1 MLGTGGNVMRIASI
15 INGSERLDGGVETME
30 VRNPYSG
37 ELVAEMS
44 LADEKTMVEAIEN
57 SRKTFQSTMKTM
69 PAHKRS
75 DILRRASDLLEEKQ
89 EDFAEIIAREAGK
102 PIKHSR
108 AEIKRSIQVMRFS
121 SELSKH
127 MTGEV
132 LPMDAALRGD
142 QRMGM
147 VKRVPMGVIGAIT
160 PFNFPLNLS
169 LHKIAPA
176 IAAGNTVIFKPAE
189 KTPVSAYMLTKL
201 FHEAGLPEGVL
212 NLVLSTGKVAGATLV
227 PHKDVPKIT
236 FTGSLTVG
244 KIIRDT
250 AGFKKVTM
258 ELGSNSP
265 NIVFKDADIEDA
277 VDRLVTAAFG
287 YSGQVCV
294 SAQRIYVQE
303 EVFDDFLKKYIEATN
318 NLNIGDPLE
327 EGTNFGPMIDEHAAK
342 RIHEWVEEARNE
354 GATIESGG
362 DRKGTMMYP
371 TIITN
376 VKQDMKVVK
385 EEAFAPIVT
394 VIPFKTEEEA
404 VRKTNDSIYGLQA
417 GVFTKDI
424 SRAYRVADSLEM
436 GGVWINESSVFRQDN
451 YPYGGVKLSGLGREG
466 VKYAIEEM
474 TELKFIGV
482 RL

>member
-1 MLGTGGNVMRIASI
+1 MKIASI
-15 INGSERLDGGVETME
+15 INGAERIIANAETME

-37 ELVAEMS
+37 ELVAEMH
-44 LADEKTMVEAIEN
+44 LAGKKEMEEAIEN
-57 SRKTFQSTMKTM
+57 SLQTFHKTMKTM
-69 PAHKRS
+69 PAHERA
-75 DILRRASDLLEEKQ
+75 DILLRASKLLEEKKD
-89 EDFAEIIAREAGK
+89 EFAEIIAMEAGK

-108 AEIKRSIQVMRFS
+108 AEITRSIQILRFS

-127 MTGEV
+127 TAGEV
-132 LPMDAALRGD
+132 VPMDAALRGD
-142 QRMGM
+142 NRMGM

-189 KTPVSAYMLTKL
+189 KTPVSAYMLAKL
-201 FHEAGLPEGVL
+201 LKDAGLPNGAL
-212 NLVLSTGKVAGATLV
+212 NLVLSTGKTAGTTLV

-265 NIVFKDADIEDA
+265 NIVFEDADIEDA
-277 VDRLVTAAFG
+277 VDRLVNAAFG

-303 EVFDDFLKKYIEATN
+303 DVYDEFLKKYIEAMN
-318 NLNIGDPLE
+318 QLKIGDPLE
-327 EGTNFGPMIDEHAAK
+327 EDTDFGPMIDENAAK
-342 RIHEWVEEARNE
+342 RIQEWVEEARE
-354 GATIESGG
+354 QGATIETGG
-362 DRKGTMMYP
+362 ERKGTMMYP

-376 VKQDMKVVK
+376 VKKDMKVVK

-394 VIPFKTEEEA
+394 VIPFNTEEEA
-404 VRKTNDSIYGLQA
+404 VENTNDSIYGLQA
-417 GVFTKDI
+417 GVFTKNI
-424 SRAYRVADSLEM
+424 SRAYRVAESLEM
-436 GGVWINESSVFRQDN
+436 GGVWINDSSVYRQDN

-466 VKYAIEEM
+466 VKYAMDEM
-474 TELKFIGV
+474 TEMKFIGV